1 MLIKEA
7 IQRVQSLYSKGVQSD
22 DSRLSARHIY
32 SKLKSSRARLIKQ
45 KLDKNQI
52 ISDWNTQILPCVE
65 LELAPQHECPCLPPL
80 GCNILKSKYPLPQP
94 INSRNRQL
102 IIYVT
107 SIDGSIIY
115 AETTWTE
122 KKYKKANK
130 YTAHKLDYY
139 IKNDYLY
146 LTHKGG
152 PSVVTVAG
160 VFEDPF
166 AAEGFKSYCPDIE
179 DDCLDPLDTDFP
191 IDEDQVDT
199 LIEMAAKELIVLF
212 SQNKED
218 LTNDSKDSVTENGK

>member
-52 ISDWNTQILPCVE
+52 VSDWNVQVLPCVE
-65 LELAPQHECPCLPPL
+65 LELAPQHECPCLPPI
-80 GCNILKSKYPLPQP
+80 GCSILKSKYPLPKP
-94 INSRNRQL
+94 STSRNREL
-102 IIYVT
+102 IYYVT

-115 AETTWTE
+115 SKTTWDE
-122 KKYKKANK
+122 KKYKKGNK
-130 YTAHKLDYY
+130 YTKDKPDYF
-139 IKNDYLY
+139 IKNGYLY
-146 LTHKGG
+146 LTHKSG
-152 PSVVTVAG
+152 PKVVTVGG
-160 VFEDPF
+160 VFEDPVE
-166 AAEGFKSYCPDIE
+166 AVSYSSYCE
-179 DDCLDPLDTDFP
+179 EEADCIDPLETDFP

-199 LIEMAAKELIVLF
+199 LIEMASKELVILF
-212 SQNKED
+212 SQMKED

>member
-52 ISDWNTQILPCVE
+52 ISNWNTQILPCVE
-65 LELAPQHECPCLPPL
+65 MELAPQHECPCLPPI
-80 GCNILKSKYPLPQP
+80 GCKILKSKYPLPKP
-94 INSRNRQL
+94 LNSRNRQL

-107 SIDGSIIY
+107 SIDGSTIY

-130 YTAHKLDYY
+130 YTANKLDYY

-152 PSVVTVAG
+152 PKVVTVAG
-160 VFEDPF
+160 VFEDPVE
-166 AAEGFKSYCPDIE
+166 AAGFTSYCEGAIN
-179 DDCLDPLDTDFP
+179 CLEPLDSEFP
-191 IDEDQVDT
+191 IDEDQTDT
-199 LIEMAAKELIVLF
+199 LIEMATKELVVLF

-218 LTNDSKDSVTENGK
+218 LTNDSKDSVVENAK